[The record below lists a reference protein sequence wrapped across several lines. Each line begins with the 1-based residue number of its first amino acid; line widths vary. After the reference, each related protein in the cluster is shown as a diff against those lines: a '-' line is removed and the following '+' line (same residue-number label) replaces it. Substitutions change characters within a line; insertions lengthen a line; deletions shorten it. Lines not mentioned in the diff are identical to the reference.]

1 MTDNED
7 RGLAALAAAVQEAD
21 DKWNQMES
29 TTGLWR
35 DFMAAALDGHDGPTK
50 AEHNHALRLAA
61 DEIATLRAALELVV
75 AQKWWRNWGAGQSV
89 ALDAARAALATVQET
104 QPTDDDT
111 TEPDPNRTGMPKCP
125 RCGDIAF
132 RPDPVDWRKPAWRCG
147 GCHRTLGRCNC
158 AALATA
164 KEAGG

>member
-61 DEIATLRAALELVV
+61 DEIATLRAALELCVETIRWTEGFV
-75 AQKWWRNWGAGQSV
+75 
-89 ALDAARAALATVQET
+89 LDDAMETWKRGTRAALATAREV
-104 QPTDDDT
+104 
-111 TEPDPNRTGMPKCP
+111 K
-125 RCGDIAF
+125 
-132 RPDPVDWRKPAWRCG
+132 
-147 GCHRTLGRCNC
+147 
-158 AALATA
+158 
-164 KEAGG
+164 

>member
-61 DEIATLRAALELVV
+61 DEIATLRAALDGLVV
-75 AQKWWRNWGAGQSV
+75 AAEV
-89 ALDAARAALATVQET
+89 ACECYEGFRSDGTLAPLLTGTQIAALRAALATT
-104 QPTDDDT
+104 
-111 TEPDPNRTGMPKCP
+111 
-125 RCGDIAF
+125 
-132 RPDPVDWRKPAWRCG
+132 
-147 GCHRTLGRCNC
+147 
-158 AALATA
+158 
-164 KEAGG
+164 KEANK